1 MDIYNDF
8 SMDNSQDDSIGYQS
22 IPTPSKFK
30 SIDLL
35 SSFRP
40 LELGIMDSQAMDVQ
54 QKIVNKALSSFV
66 NRGLTTDKFSNE
78 LENLAYQAQTEAQN
92 AKKQVTEQQIKFDK
106 IQSYTDKIDAID
118 KTIQDRTVEQLKYQ
132 VDNVDDTPYFDAMN
146 QMTSMM
152 RNAPAP
158 PTPQAFELN
167 ETDQALVTL
176 AGLIGGIE
184 AMPQALQGVVAGATQ
199 RVNDYN
205 QRMQMEYQNQQE
217 AYNKQLSAQQ
227 NVVQTLA
234 QKLQADER
242 NAQREYQTK
251 VNFIESLN
259 KIDASKRENII
270 KDARTRL
277 FEIKDAYIKRWNADK
292 TTPYTKEDIVE
303 MEQFRRDLVR
313 SGIVQTQAEL
323 DMFPVYKEGIPPTG
337 AFKAQESQSRVDLNK
352 LKGESIVNAMR
363 ISQDKNINDKLATL
377 DRFYDSLLVTWQTK
391 GGLSQAQATMMNNA
405 VAGFAK
411 GLGLEGFN
419 YPQFSAGDTRETW
432 KNKLDNELNR
442 DRLALQRDALKQ
454 RIAYQNTLNDLKAKW
469 QAVKTQ
475 WQESQSKK
483 KTGTKVPAPV
493 LTLIAQTR
501 GQVAILTN
509 KVKNNPNDVEL
520 QNKLSDMQAAL
531 LAVET
536 WKNEAM
542 QEGYEVTED
551 NYGNVVD
558 IIPPPAQVPSSEIE
572 GLGFA
577 PGQAGSNF
585 PGSGAITFP
594 GFGGGVSTPNPTPA
608 PQPTQKPVMGTPTVT
623 PAEIEAM
630 KARAKA
636 KQSQQS
642 AKQTPILGNPSKL
655 PSALDE
661 LMRPSDKAT
670 ASPPPAKKETPSKP
684 TVSKGQ
690 TSKGYKWKA
699 KQ

>member
-78 LENLAYQAQTEAQN
+78 LESLGYQAQAEAQN
-92 AKKQVTEQQIKFDK
+92 AKKQVDAQQVKSNEIEG
-106 IQSYTDKIDAID
+106 YTNKIDAID
-118 KTIQDRTVEQLKYQ
+118 KRIQNRALEMLTYQ

-158 PTPQAFELN
+158 PAPQAFELN

-251 VNFIESLN
+251 TNFIKSLN
-259 KIDASKRENII
+259 QEDADKREGII

-277 FEIKDAYIKRWNADK
+277 YEIKDAYIKRWNADK

-323 DMFPVYKEGIPPTG
+323 DMFPVYKEGVPPTG
-337 AFKAQESQSRVDLNK
+337 AIKAELTQSQTDLNK
-352 LKGESIVNAMR
+352 LKGESIVNAIK
-363 ISQDKNINDKLATL
+363 ISQDKNTRDKLATL
-377 DRFYDSLLVTWQTK
+377 DRFYDSLLVTWQTE

-405 VAGFAK
+405 VAGFAS

-419 YPQFSAGDTRETW
+419 YPQFSAGDTRQKW
-432 KNKLDNELNR
+432 KNILDNQLGK

-469 QAVKTQ
+469 QAVKTK
-475 WQESQSKK
+475 WQESQSEKR
-483 KTGTKVPAPV
+483 TGTKVPAPV

-536 WKNEAM
+536 WKDEAM
-542 QEGYEVTED
+542 QEGYTVTED
-551 NYGNVVD
+551 SYGNVVD
-558 IIPPPAQVPSSEIE
+558 VTPNPEQVPSTATEA
-572 GLGFA
+572 LG
-577 PGQAGSNF
+577 GIF
-585 PGSGAITFP
+585 PGAGAITFP
-594 GFGGGVSTPNPTPA
+594 GFGGGVPAPNPTPV
-608 PQPTQKPVMGTPTVT
+608 PQPTRKPVMGTPTVT

-636 KQSQQS
+636 KQSQQP
-642 AKQTPILGNPSKL
+642 AKQTPILGNPSK
-655 PSALDE
+655 PSSALDE
-661 LMRPSDKAT
+661 LMKPSAKAT

-684 TVSKGQ
+684 TVPTGK

>member
-1 MDIYNDF
+1 MDIYNDLN
-8 SMDNSQDDSIGYQS
+8 MEQPQDDNAIGYQS
-22 IPTPSKFK
+22 IPTPKRFQ

-40 LELGIMDSQAMDVQ
+40 LELGIMDRQAENVQ
-54 QKIVNKALSSFV
+54 RKVVDSAFTSMV
-66 NRGLTTDKFSNE
+66 NRGITTAEFSQEIDNMKKEAEQKATSAKSEADKQQLEFSE
-78 LENLAYQAQTEAQN
+78 SE
-92 AKKQVTEQQIKFDK
+92 KWFDGVKSINKK
-106 IQSYTDKIDAID
+106 IQNRQLEA
-118 KTIQDRTVEQLKYQ
+118 LKYE
-132 VDNVDDTPYFDAMN
+132 VDNVDNTPYFNAMN
-146 QMTSMM
+146 QMTGMM

-251 VNFIESLN
+251 MNLIESLN
-259 KIDASKRENII
+259 KADASERDNIV

-277 FEIKDAYIKRWNADK
+277 YEIKDAYIKRWNDDK
-292 TTPYTKEDIVE
+292 TTPYTKEDIVQ
-303 MEQFRRDLVR
+303 MEQFRRDLVS

-323 DMFPVYKEGIPPTG
+323 DMFPVYNESSPPKG
-337 AFKAQESQSRVDLNK
+337 AVKANLAQSQTDLNK
-352 LKGESIVNAMR
+352 LKGESIVNAIK
-363 ISQDKNINDKLATL
+363 ISQDKNTRDKLATL

-405 VAGFAK
+405 VAGFAS

-419 YPQFSAGDTRETW
+419 YPKFSAGDTRETW
-432 KNKLDNELNR
+432 KNKLDNQLGEN
-442 DRLALQRDALKQ
+442 RLALQRDALKQ

-469 QAVKTQ
+469 QAVKTK
-475 WQESQSKK
+475 WQESQSEK

-536 WKNEAM
+536 WKDEAM
-542 QEGYEVTED
+542 QEGYTVTED
-551 NYGNVVD
+551 SYGNVVD
-558 IIPPPAQVPSSEIE
+558 VTPNPAQVPSTETD
-572 GLGFA
+572 GLGFT
-577 PGQAGSNF
+577 PGQIGGNF
-585 PGSGAITFP
+585 F
-594 GFGGGVSTPNPTPA
+594 GFGGGVPAPNPTPA

-623 PAEIEAM
+623 QAEIEAI

-636 KQSQQS
+636 KQAQQP
-642 AKQTPILGNPSKL
+642 AKQTPILGNPSK
-655 PSALDE
+655 PSSALDE
-661 LMRPSDKAT
+661 LMKPSAKAT

-684 TVSKGQ
+684 TVQKGQ

-699 KQ
+699 K

>member
-1 MDIYNDF
+1 MDIYNDLN
-8 SMDNSQDDSIGYQS
+8 MEQPKDDNAIGYQS
-22 IPTPSKFK
+22 IPTPKRFQ

-35 SSFRP
+35 SSFSQ
-40 LELGIMDSQAMDVQ
+40 LELGIMDRQAENVQ
-54 QKIVNKALSSFV
+54 RKVVDNAFTSMV
-66 NRGLTTDKFSNE
+66 NRGIKTSEFSQEIDNIKKEAEQKATSAKSEADKQQLEFSE
-78 LENLAYQAQTEAQN
+78 SE
-92 AKKQVTEQQIKFDK
+92 KWFDGVKSINKK
-106 IQSYTDKIDAID
+106 IQNRQLEA
-118 KTIQDRTVEQLKYQ
+118 LKYE
-132 VDNVDDTPYFDAMN
+132 VDNVDDAPYFNAMN
-146 QMTSMM
+146 QMTGMM

-251 VNFIESLN
+251 MNLIESLN
-259 KIDASKRENII
+259 KADASERDNIV

-277 FEIKDAYIKRWNADK
+277 YEIKDAYIKRWNDDK
-292 TTPYTKEDIVE
+292 TTPYTKEDIVQ
-303 MEQFRRDLVR
+303 MEQFRRDLVS

-323 DMFPVYKEGIPPTG
+323 DMFPVYNESSPPKG
-337 AFKAQESQSRVDLNK
+337 AVKANLAQSQTDLNK

-363 ISQDKNINDKLATL
+363 ISQDKNTNDKLATL

-405 VAGFAK
+405 VAGFAS

-419 YPQFSAGDTRETW
+419 YPKFSAGDTRETW
-432 KNKLDNELNR
+432 KNKLDNQLGE

-454 RIAYQNTLNDLKAKW
+454 RIAYQNTLLDLRTKW
-469 QAVKTQ
+469 EQA
-475 WQESQSKK
+475 K
-483 KTGTKVPAPV
+483 KTVGTKVPAPV

-520 QNKLSDMQAAL
+520 QNKLADMQAAL

-536 WKNEAM
+536 WKEQAM
-542 QEGYEVTED
+542 QENYTVVED
-551 NYGNVVD
+551 SYGNVVD
-558 IIPPPAQVPSSEIE
+558 INPNAAQVPSTATEA
-572 GLGFA
+572 LG
-577 PGQAGSNF
+577 GIF
-585 PGSGAITFP
+585 PGAGAITFP
-594 GFGGGVSTPNPTPA
+594 GFNGGVPAPNPTPA
-608 PQPTQKPVMGTPTVT
+608 PQPTRKPVMGTPTVT

-636 KQSQQS
+636 KQSQQP
-642 AKQTPILGNPSKL
+642 AKQTPILGNPSK
-655 PSALDE
+655 PSSALDE
-661 LMRPSDKAT
+661 LMKPSAKAT
-670 ASPPPAKKETPSKP
+670 ASPPPAKKETSSKP
-684 TVSKGQ
+684 TVQKGQ

-699 KQ
+699 K

>member
-8 SMDNSQDDSIGYQS
+8 SMDNSQANSIDSQS

-30 SIDLL
+30 SIDFL

-54 QKIVNKALSSFV
+54 QKIVNKAMSSFV

-92 AKKQVTEQQIKFDK
+92 AKKQVSEQQIKFDK

-132 VDNVDDTPYFDAMN
+132 VDNVDDTPYFNAMN
-146 QMTSMM
+146 QMTNMM

-251 VNFIESLN
+251 INFIESLN
-259 KIDASKRENII
+259 KIDAGKRENII

-352 LKGESIVNAMR
+352 LKGESIVNAMK
-363 ISQDKNINDKLATL
+363 ISQDKNTRDKLASL
-377 DRFYDSLLVTWQTK
+377 DRFYDSLLVTWQTE

-405 VAGFAK
+405 VAGFAS
-411 GLGLEGFN
+411 GLGLEGFD
-419 YPQFSAGDTRETW
+419 YPKFSAGDTRQKW
-432 KNKLDNELNR
+432 KDKLDVQLNKE
-442 DRLALQRDALKQ
+442 RLDLQRDALKQ
-454 RIAYQNTLNDLKAKW
+454 RTAYENALLDLRTKW
-469 QAVKTQ
+469 EEA
-475 WQESQSKK
+475 K
-483 KTGTKVPAPV
+483 KTIGTKIPAPV

-520 QNKLSDMQAAL
+520 QNKLADMQAAL

-536 WKNEAM
+536 WKEQAM
-542 QEGYEVTED
+542 KENYTVVED
-551 NYGNVVD
+551 SYGNVVD
-558 IIPPPAQVPSSEIE
+558 ITPNPAQVPSTATNALG
-572 GLGFA
+572 GLLS
-577 PGQAGSNF
+577 GQIGGN
-585 PGSGAITFP
+585 FP
-594 GFGGGVSTPNPTPA
+594 GFGGGVPSAGGGNSGGGKNPGA
-608 PQPTQKPVMGTPTVT
+608 GGKGGGG
-623 PAEIEAM
+623 
-630 KARAKA
+630 
-636 KQSQQS
+636 
-642 AKQTPILGNPSKL
+642 GNPGGGKGGKK
-655 PSALDE
+655 PDA
-661 LMRPSDKAT
+661 PPQFGAGAT
-670 ASPPPAKKETPSKP
+670 TERTTDQARKDAVKRGRGKI
-684 TVSKGQ
+684 Q
-690 TSKGYKWKA
+690 
-699 KQ
+699 